1 MKRVISIL
9 LGIVMMISLAACGNS
24 ATDQTAKD
32 TASGEEAVENKGES
46 PEASDNPADWPVI
59 SVDVLSFTDMLDR
72 KDEVQKA
79 LNDYLVSINA
89 GVQAEFIVN
98 SWGDRSNNLT
108 MLLTD
113 NDNPIDLFC
122 WRFYS
127 SVDALVKNDQ
137 VIPLEGYK
145 DTYPEL
151 WTMFPEPVYLT
162 CQINGEQDR
171 KSVV

>member
-46 PEASDNPADWPVI
+46 HEASDNPADWPVI

-98 SWGDRSNNLT
+98 SWEIAAT
-108 MLLTD
+108 
-113 NDNPIDLFC
+113 I
-122 WRFYS
+122 
-127 SVDALVKNDQ
+127 
-137 VIPLEGYK
+137 
-145 DTYPEL
+145 
-151 WTMFPEPVYLT
+151 
-162 CQINGEQDR
+162 
-171 KSVV
+171 